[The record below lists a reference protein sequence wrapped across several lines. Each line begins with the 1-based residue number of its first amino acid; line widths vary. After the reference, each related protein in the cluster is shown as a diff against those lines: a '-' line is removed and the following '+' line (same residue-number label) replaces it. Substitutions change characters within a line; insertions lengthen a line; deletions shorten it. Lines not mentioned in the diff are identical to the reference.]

1 MKVLRILVGL
11 ILLAA
16 IVTFAADKPAKGA
29 RVDVDAVEVP
39 EKILVKPTSAE
50 IHEEYTATRTCASCH
65 TQSSLDAEPKPTNH
79 FMTTKDCDKCHFS
92 TSWVPLRIYSHLS
105 GKYNR
110 QNRNPQDCTEC
121 HSSNN
126 EFIAR

>member
-1 MKVLRILVGL
+1 MKALRILVGL
-11 ILLAA
+11 MLMLSVA
-16 IVTFAADKPAKGA
+16 VFAADKAKGA
-29 RVDVDAVEVP
+29 RVDVDPVDVP

-50 IHEEYTATRTCASCH
+50 IHEEYTATRSCSSCH
-65 TQSSLDAEPKPTNH
+65 TQSSLDAEPKPANH

-110 QNRNPQDCTEC
+110 QTRNPQECTEC
-121 HSSNN
+121 HTSNN